1 MRAALIESKIW
12 QSKVSK
18 VEQGRKGKER
28 KIGKVG

>member
-12 QSKVSK
+12 QSKARK
-18 VEQGRKGKER
+18 ARKGKEG

>member
-12 QSKVSK
+12 QSKVRK
-18 VEQGRKGKER
+18 VEQGKEG